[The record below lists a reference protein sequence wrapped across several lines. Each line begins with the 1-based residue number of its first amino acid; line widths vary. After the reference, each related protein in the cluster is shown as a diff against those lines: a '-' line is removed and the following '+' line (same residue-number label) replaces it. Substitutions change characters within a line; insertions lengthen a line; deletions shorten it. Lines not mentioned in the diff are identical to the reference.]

1 MNNRKNI
8 NYNSLLPDYANCF
21 VNNIKYN
28 ELKLISAYY
37 RRKIEE
43 ISNNKTE
50 YFNNVS
56 RLMSGITLAHLTP
69 EERKIVIADLVCSDE
84 DIYNIM
90 TDENNSDLFIAL
102 GHYFEVINSI
112 KNNKISNKEERL
124 GVCSSFTE
132 HYNKSLALAFANY
145 FKVSVGSINIEAIIN
160 KINCIY
166 SYQYDLLYSRKADTL
181 RERKQYINLIR
192 Q

>member
-1 MNNRKNI
+1 MDNRKNI

-21 VNNIKYN
+21 VDNKKYN
-28 ELKLISAYY
+28 ELKAVSTYY

-56 RLMSGITLAHLTP
+56 GLMSGITLSHLTP
-69 EERKIVIADLVCSDE
+69 EERKIVLADLVCSDD

-90 TDENNSDLFIAL
+90 TDENNTELFIVL

-124 GVCSSFTE
+124 SVCSSFTE
-132 HYNKSLALAFANY
+132 HYNKILAVAFANY
-145 FKVSVGSINIEAIIN
+145 FGISVGSINLEAIIN

-166 SYQYDLLYSRKADTL
+166 SYQYVLLYSRKADTC
-181 RERKQYINLIR
+181 RERKQHIN
-192 Q
+192 